1 MWSPIRIHACRTWAR
16 ACTHTHVCSLSH
28 KLTTQHWQ
36 IFFQNTLNQSKGNA
50 NFVYLFS
57 HYTPICCHK
66 CMNLCHIFIVSWHYG
81 LPLHSS
87 SSSDSWAFFNQWYI
101 LYTAD
106 CSKISLC
113 MNCIEAYKCYHCWF
127 PWSAKQFDFCP
138 LFEHC
143 NQHRQHIS
151 LPYPNAAHQLVSTC
165 PILQNLALWPPP
177 CHFNMQHNYLGIPL
191 FWTLFDPP
199 MYSTTKGHTVHA
211 KERVAV
217 SHQVNCTN
225 WTCLHLHGE
234 QYWSKQFTCI

>member
-113 MNCIEAYKCYHCWF
+113 MNCTEAYKCYHCWS

-165 PILQNLALWPPP
+165 KIYPCDLHPVTLTCSTIILVYLYSGHFLTLPCTVQPRVTQYMPRNVLLLA
-177 CHFNMQHNYLGIPL
+177 I
-191 FWTLFDPP
+191 
-199 MYSTTKGHTVHA
+199 
-211 KERVAV
+211 R
-217 SHQVNCTN
+217 
-225 WTCLHLHGE
+225 
-234 QYWSKQFTCI
+234 